1 MNIKLLLLFGI
12 GLIALAEAT
21 HLRRLK
27 EQLRRRANRDE
38 NNQDDDSS
46 EGNVRP
52 SGLLRRHLRRGGRGP
67 TIVGPPG
74 QRVNF
79 NQMRQNPAVNQNR
92 IYPQQ
97 NLIHEDLIK
106 PNQQQL
112 PHNPAYVQV
121 MPQPNQAVNVPAGL
135 FTTANHIQQPPIQ
148 GQQVPVGGHF
158 VPVMQNPGYVQQPV
172 PNYQPVVGMQ
182 PVTHLNQNPQYVQVV
197 PQMNYPQTPQHV
209 QMNYPQT
216 PQHVQMNYPQTP
228 QHVQHQQLP
237 AVQSVPVSH
246 GPPNSLNNVMLT
258 NGLVPS
264 QQGLPYNQPERNV
277 PQPLHVQPAPV
288 DNSLVHYNNN
298 QNSGLSNNILQPAAH
313 TPNQPSNSFEAE
325 TFKPNLLV
333 TNEKIIQQQNPVGQF
348 PNFQSPPLDHLIN
361 NILPTTTSEKPTIN
375 PRRMDLLYGSNL
387 HEEENSED
395 ETRRD
400 LTVDIDP
407 RMSGSTN
414 GRKTNDENDLRK

>member
-27 EQLRRRANRDE
+27 EQLRRRTNRDE
-38 NNQDDDSS
+38 NNQDEDSS
-46 EGNVRP
+46 EENVRP
-52 SGLLRRHLRRGGRGP
+52 SGLLRRHLRRRGRGP

-79 NQMRQNPAVNQNR
+79 NQLGQNPAINQNR

-121 MPQPNQAVNVPAGL
+121 MPQPNQAANVPQGL
-135 FTTANHIQQPPIQ
+135 WTNANHIQQPPIQ

-158 VPVMQNPGYVQQPV
+158 VPVIQNPGYVQQPV
-172 PNYQPVVGMQ
+172 PNYQPVAGMQ
-182 PVTHLNQNPQYVQVV
+182 PVTHLNPNPQYLQVV
-197 PQMNYPQTPQHV
+197 PQMNYPQI
-209 QMNYPQT
+209 
-216 PQHVQMNYPQTP
+216 P

-237 AVQSVPVSH
+237 AIQSVPVSH
-246 GPPNSLNNVMLT
+246 GPPNSLNNVMLA
-258 NGLVPS
+258 NG

-288 DNSLVHYNNN
+288 DNGLLHYNNN
-298 QNSGLSNNILQPAAH
+298 QNSGLSNNILQPAAY

-361 NILPTTTSEKPTIN
+361 SILTTTTTEKPTLN

-407 RMSGSTN
+407 RMDGSANAKNANDGN
-414 GRKTNDENDLRK
+414 GLRK